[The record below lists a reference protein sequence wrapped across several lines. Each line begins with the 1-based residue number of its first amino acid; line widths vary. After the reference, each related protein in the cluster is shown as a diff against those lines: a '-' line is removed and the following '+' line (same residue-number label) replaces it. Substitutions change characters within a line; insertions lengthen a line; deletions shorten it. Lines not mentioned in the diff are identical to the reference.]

1 MASSL
6 ARLGAALPR
15 ARPRA
20 AARALPPGRWDAAA
34 LGASR
39 RAALNARRCQVH
51 SEVKAAPTSD
61 LKDGENSSKNWRIKM
76 LYDGDCPLC
85 MREGL
90 EFGIGNR
97 SHQFSCLDVHRI
109 MLWKLRSNT
118 EAFSPVA
125 TYRFGR
131 FRAPALR
138 IRLNSVRAPPPHE
151 AFPSPPARSSLVAS
165 VSTARQQRRRGGGD
179 GATLVGDLARAD
191 VNMLRERNKSYGA
204 INFVDI
210 SSKDYSPEDNQGLD
224 YETAM
229 GRIHAILSD
238 GTVVTDV
245 EAFRKLYE
253 EVGLGWV
260 YAVTKYEP
268 VATMAN
274 AVYGVWAKYRM
285 QITGRPP
292 LEEIMASRK
301 AAGECK
307 DDKVCKM

>member
-20 AARALPPGRWDAAA
+20 AARVLPPVRWDAAA

-39 RAALNARRCQVH
+39 RAVLNVGRCQVH
-51 SEVKAAPTSD
+51 SDVKVAPTSD
-61 LKDGENSSKNWRIKM
+61 LKDGDNSTKNWRIKM

-85 MREGL
+85 MREVCHVAASQKL
-90 EFGIGNR
+90 NLL
-97 SHQFSCLDVHRI
+97 SH
-109 MLWKLRSNT
+109 
-118 EAFSPVA
+118 
-125 TYRFGR
+125 
-131 FRAPALR
+131 AL
-138 IRLNSVRAPPPHE
+138 IFV
-151 AFPSPPARSSLVAS
+151 
-165 VSTARQQRRRGGGD
+165 Q
-179 GATLVGDLARAD
+179 

-204 INFVDI
+204 IKFVDI
-210 SSKDYSPEDNQGLD
+210 SSKDYSPDDNQGLD

-238 GTVVTDV
+238 GTIVTGV

-253 EVGLGWV
+253 EVGLGWI

-301 AAGECK
+301 AACECK

>member
-20 AARALPPGRWDAAA
+20 AARVMPPGRWDAAA

-39 RAALNARRCQVH
+39 RAALNVGRCQVH
-51 SEVKAAPTSD
+51 SDVKVAPTSD
-61 LKDGENSSKNWRIKM
+61 LKDEDNSSKNWRIKM

-85 MREGL
+85 MRE
-90 EFGIGNR
+90 
-97 SHQFSCLDVHRI
+97 
-109 MLWKLRSNT
+109 
-118 EAFSPVA
+118 
-125 TYRFGR
+125 
-131 FRAPALR
+131 
-138 IRLNSVRAPPPHE
+138 
-151 AFPSPPARSSLVAS
+151 
-165 VSTARQQRRRGGGD
+165 
-179 GATLVGDLARAD
+179 

-204 INFVDI
+204 IKFVDI
-210 SSKDYSPEDNQGLD
+210 SSKDYSPDDNQGLD

-238 GTVVTDV
+238 GTIVTDV
-245 EAFRKLYE
+245 EAFRRLYE

>member
-15 ARPRA
+15 ARPRPG
-20 AARALPPGRWDAAA
+20 ARVLPPGRWDAAA

-39 RAALNARRCQVH
+39 RAAPNVGRCQVH
-51 SEVKAAPTSD
+51 SDVKVAPTSD
-61 LKDGENSSKNWRIKM
+61 LKDGDNSSKNWRIKM

-85 MREGL
+85 MRE
-90 EFGIGNR
+90 
-97 SHQFSCLDVHRI
+97 
-109 MLWKLRSNT
+109 
-118 EAFSPVA
+118 
-125 TYRFGR
+125 
-131 FRAPALR
+131 
-138 IRLNSVRAPPPHE
+138 
-151 AFPSPPARSSLVAS
+151 
-165 VSTARQQRRRGGGD
+165 
-179 GATLVGDLARAD
+179 

-204 INFVDI
+204 IKFVDI
-210 SSKDYSPEDNQGLD
+210 SSKDYSPDDNQGLD
-224 YETAM
+224 YETVM

-238 GTVVTDV
+238 GTIVTDV
-245 EAFRKLYE
+245 E
-253 EVGLGWV
+253 
-260 YAVTKYEP
+260 

>member
-1 MASSL
+1 
-6 ARLGAALPR
+6 
-15 ARPRA
+15 
-20 AARALPPGRWDAAA
+20 
-34 LGASR
+34 
-39 RAALNARRCQVH
+39 
-51 SEVKAAPTSD
+51 
-61 LKDGENSSKNWRIKM
+61 M

-85 MREGL
+85 MRE
-90 EFGIGNR
+90 
-97 SHQFSCLDVHRI
+97 
-109 MLWKLRSNT
+109 
-118 EAFSPVA
+118 
-125 TYRFGR
+125 
-131 FRAPALR
+131 
-138 IRLNSVRAPPPHE
+138 
-151 AFPSPPARSSLVAS
+151 
-165 VSTARQQRRRGGGD
+165 
-179 GATLVGDLARAD
+179 

-204 INFVDI
+204 IKFVDI
-210 SSKDYSPEDNQGLD
+210 SSKDYSPDDNQGLD
-224 YETAM
+224 YETVM

-245 EAFRKLYE
+245 EAFRRLYE

-301 AAGECK
+301 AAAECK

>member
-20 AARALPPGRWDAAA
+20 ATRTLPPPRWDAAA

-39 RAALNARRCQVH
+39 RAAPNVCRCLVH
-51 SEVKAAPTSD
+51 SDVKVAPTSD
-61 LKDGENSSKNWRIKM
+61 FKDSSKSETWRIKM

-85 MREGL
+85 MRE
-90 EFGIGNR
+90 
-97 SHQFSCLDVHRI
+97 
-109 MLWKLRSNT
+109 
-118 EAFSPVA
+118 
-125 TYRFGR
+125 
-131 FRAPALR
+131 
-138 IRLNSVRAPPPHE
+138 
-151 AFPSPPARSSLVAS
+151 
-165 VSTARQQRRRGGGD
+165 
-179 GATLVGDLARAD
+179 

-204 INFVDI
+204 IKFVDI
-210 SSKDYSPEDNQGLD
+210 SSKDYSPDDNQGLD
-224 YETAM
+224 YETSM
-229 GRIHAILSD
+229 GRIHAVLSD

-268 VATMAN
+268 VASMAN
-274 AVYGVWAKYRM
+274 AVYGLWAKYRM

-292 LEEIMASRK
+292 LEEIMASRR

>member
-20 AARALPPGRWDAAA
+20 AARVLPPGWWDAAA

-39 RAALNARRCQVH
+39 RAALNVGRCQIH
-51 SEVKAAPTSD
+51 SDVKVAPTSD
-61 LKDGENSSKNWRIKM
+61 LKNEDSSSKNWRIKM

-85 MREGL
+85 MRE
-90 EFGIGNR
+90 
-97 SHQFSCLDVHRI
+97 
-109 MLWKLRSNT
+109 
-118 EAFSPVA
+118 
-125 TYRFGR
+125 
-131 FRAPALR
+131 
-138 IRLNSVRAPPPHE
+138 
-151 AFPSPPARSSLVAS
+151 
-165 VSTARQQRRRGGGD
+165 
-179 GATLVGDLARAD
+179 

-204 INFVDI
+204 IKFVDI
-210 SSKDYSPEDNQGLD
+210 SSKDYSPDDNQGLD
-224 YETAM
+224 YETVM

-245 EAFRKLYE
+245 EAFRRLYE

-301 AAGECK
+301 SCR
-307 DDKVCKM
+307 